1 MMTIPEIKTVCYVGA
16 GTMGCANSLVAAVSG
31 YDVIVYDVSEENLAR
46 VPDMQKEMA
55 EFLVATGYCSE
66 ADVAAGLARV
76 SCTNDLATATANADL
91 VSESVFEDLGLKR
104 KIHKQLDEVCP
115 AKTILTT
122 NTSALLVSDIEDVVE
137 RGDCFAALHSHLGSP
152 LVDIVGGPRT
162 SHATID
168 VLTRYVLSTKGVPL
182 VLKKENKGYVLNAM
196 LGAMLTTALMLVIEG
211 AASKEDVD
219 RAWMRHRHAPMGPFG
234 LMDQFGLN
242 LIYDSWRHRQPDPV
256 GDVLAP
262 KILAFVGPYI
272 EKGDLGARTGR
283 GFYGY
288 PEPAYAKP
296 AFLANDADDS
306 IPHYAMTAA
315 LVGNAILLASNDIL
329 PPAEIDR
336 AWMVG
341 MSLDIG
347 PFGIL
352 DDMGVDSCIALL
364 GSEASSLSPDQAGQV
379 KRYLRRQEE
388 PLHVNG

>member
-1 MMTIPEIKTVCYVGA
+1 MTIAEIRKVCFVGA

-31 YDVIVYDVSEENLAR
+31 YEVIVYDVSEENLAR
-46 VPDMQKEMA
+46 VPDTHKEMVA
-55 EFLVATGYCSE
+55 FLLATGYCSE
-66 ADVAAGLARV
+66 ADVAAGLARL

-91 VSESVFEDLGLKR
+91 VSESVFEDLTLKR
-104 KIHKQLDEVCP
+104 KIHKQVDEACP

-137 RGDCFAALHSHLGSP
+137 RGDRFAALHSHLGSP

-196 LGAMLTTALMLVIEG
+196 LGPVLTTALMLVIDG
-211 AASKEDVD
+211 AASKEGVD
-219 RAWMRHRHAPMGPFG
+219 RAWMRHSNAPMGPFG

-242 LIYDSWRHRQPDPV
+242 LIYDSWQRRQPDPV

-272 EKGDLGARTGR
+272 EKGDVGARTGR

-296 AFLANDADDS
+296 AFLADDADVS
-306 IPHYAMTAA
+306 IAHYAMTSA
-315 LVGNAILLASNDIL
+315 LIGNAILLAANDVL

-336 AWMVG
+336 AWTVG
-341 MSLDIG
+341 MSLEKG
-347 PFGIL
+347 PFSML
-352 DDMGVDSCIALL
+352 DDMGVDSFIALL
-364 GSEASSLSPDQAGQV
+364 GSAASALSPEQAEQV
-379 KRYLRRQEE
+379 KQYLRRQEG

>member
-46 VPDMQKEMA
+46 VPDSQKEMA
-55 EFLVATGYCSE
+55 EFLVATGYCGE
-66 ADVAAGLARV
+66 ADVASGLARV

-91 VSESVFEDLGLKR
+91 VSESVFEDLALKR

-137 RGDCFAALHSHLGSP
+137 RGDRFAALHSHLGSP

-162 SHATID
+162 GHAIID

-196 LGAMLTTALMLVIEG
+196 LGAVLTTALMLVIEG

-219 RAWMRHRHAPMGPFG
+219 RAWMRHRNAPMGPFG

-272 EKGDLGARTGR
+272 EKGDLGARTGQ